1 MTTMY
6 LTQQTIYS
14 TRCMRTCRAHAAP
27 TAHSNKSC
35 AHAASKSCIY
45 IRMDAHLELESSSEQ
60 VQMEM
65 GAVLMGRSESYPA
78 NIVDSSILLTRQYC
92 RLATT
97 ASLGALVA
105 ALAGC
110 RFGARSAQLAR
121 RPHAARPASTPPMPA
136 TPTVSERPPPRES
149 SDEGGGSPQSY
160 APVEP
165 KRCDLLL
172 PHQLRG
178 GVSEGRVR
186 EGEIRARL
194 LVGMVND

>member
-178 GVSEGRVR
+178 GRGQR
-186 EGEIRARL
+186 EG
-194 LVGMVND
+194 

>member
-78 NIVDSSILLTRQYC
+78 NIVDSSILLTRPYC
-92 RLATT
+92 RLVNIVDSLPLRALELWSQLWPAA
-97 ASLGALVA
+97 ASELGV
-105 ALAGC
+105 
-110 RFGARSAQLAR
+110 RSSRGGPTQRGRRAPLPCLR
-121 RPHAARPASTPPMPA
+121 RPR
-136 TPTVSERPPPRES
+136 
-149 SDEGGGSPQSY
+149 
-160 APVEP
+160 
-165 KRCDLLL
+165 
-172 PHQLRG
+172 
-178 GVSEGRVR
+178 
-186 EGEIRARL
+186 
-194 LVGMVND
+194 

>member
-1 MTTMY
+1 MH
-6 LTQQTIYS
+6 IY
-14 TRCMRTCRAHAAP
+14 TDGCAPRARVLER
-27 TAHSNKSC
+27 
-35 AHAASKSCIY
+35 ASP
-45 IRMDAHLELESSSEQ
+45 DGNGSSSHGKERI
-60 VQMEM
+60 VSCEYCRL
-65 GAVLMGRSESYPA
+65 VH
-78 NIVDSSILLTRQYC
+78 IVDSSILLTRQYC

-178 GVSEGRVR
+178 GVRGKGEGGRNQ
-186 EGEIRARL
+186 GEASRWD
-194 LVGMVND
+194 G